1 MSDLRKMSDEEFS
14 VLVTSP
20 APQAALQV
28 TIRENDHVQLNSKLS
43 RQLAKKPV
51 QLRFNPD
58 LSALQISLVDDDQT
72 DRFTFSCATR
82 KR

>member
-28 TIRENDHVQLNSKLS
+28 TIRENDHV
-43 RQLAKKPV
+43 
-51 QLRFNPD
+51 
-58 LSALQISLVDDDQT
+58 
-72 DRFTFSCATR
+72 
-82 KR
+82 